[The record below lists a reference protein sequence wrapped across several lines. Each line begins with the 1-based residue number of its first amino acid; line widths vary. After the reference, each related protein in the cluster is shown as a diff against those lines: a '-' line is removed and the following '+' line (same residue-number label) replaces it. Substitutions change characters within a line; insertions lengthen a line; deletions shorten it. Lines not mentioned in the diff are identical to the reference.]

1 MFGASVSVGVIW
13 TIIKKCFSF
22 SGQANEDL
30 KVTRLAETFLEFGH
44 EKILETASNHTMQRD
59 SQKLA
64 KNPEANNCKIVK

>member
-1 MFGASVSVGVIW
+1 M
-13 TIIKKCFSF
+13 
-22 SGQANEDL
+22 
-30 KVTRLAETFLEFGH
+30 RLAETFLEFGH